1 MPVNKQHDE
10 FYTLDLT
17 SGWETQPGYPKGI
30 QQKILSGALDEN
42 AAVAVRTWRL
52 HDRSVRAR
60 LLGKKS
66 SLCRAIWQS
75 VTTIRGKGGVSF
87 PPFTYACRPPRRC
100 AWPVPI
106 GRRISAYGN
115 PLLRSGVRQTA

>member
-75 VTTIRGKGGVSF
+75 VTTIRGREACHSHLSPMPAARPGAVHGPFRSDGGYLLMEIHYF
-87 PPFTYACRPPRRC
+87 D
-100 AWPVPI
+100 PV
-106 GRRISAYGN
+106 
-115 PLLRSGVRQTA
+115 